1 MTIRER
7 LANLINVKTIITF
20 CITGVICYLAIAGKI
35 EAEKIYTCTL
45 MIISFYFGTQKK
57 KRRREDKSAGK

>member
-35 EAEKIYTCTL
+35 EAEKIYSLAL
-45 MIISFYFGTQKK
+45 MIISFYFGTQKEK
-57 KRRREDKSAGK
+57 KDGEDKSAGK